1 MMRSHL
7 HSRRR
12 ALVFTLGSVVLVS
25 AGFAQEPPERL
36 IVGKWR
42 FDTLIRNVDGTPV
55 APQAADGKTFV
66 EFTPKGTWTSVTPDN
81 RSSGTYRW
89 LDAQRIEQTT
99 LASGIT
105 RQIGMVSTRQVR
117 VDADR
122 LELVTVQ
129 TRAEIDKYTPPLKTS
144 EKRPNQVIVTA
155 VFSRAK
161 TPA

>member
-1 MMRSHL
+1 MMRSGL
-7 HSRRR
+7 DSGRR
-12 ALVFTLGSVVLVS
+12 ALLLALCSGALVS
-25 AGFAQEPPERL
+25 SALAQEPQRL

-42 FDTLIRNVDGTPV
+42 YDTLIRNVDGKPV
-55 APQAADGKTFV
+55 APQASDGKTFV

-81 RSSGTYRW
+81 RSAGSYRW
-89 LDAQRIEQTT
+89 LDGERIEQTT
-99 LASGIT
+99 LESGIK
-105 RQIGMVSTRQVR
+105 RQVGMVSTRQVR

-144 EKRPNQVIVTA
+144 EKRPDKVIVTA

-161 TPA
+161 GP